1 MNASGRIPVMF
12 SFSPSLDS
20 RAAAA
25 NLAKILSPGIQPH
38 VFRNDIRRL
47 RSMFNAYRNACPPP
61 WFACN
66 LAITPETHYQ
76 SELWLP
82 LTLIKPVFE
91 RFYRTAL
98 TYPPVL
104 SSTPLNSS
112 ASWAGVVA
120 ALPSFFDCSAD
131 PSTLLEQLLSDDDLR
146 LQFLCWSFMPRRFY
160 GNGSDRY
167 PAQAECIRN
176 WLALRQQKESQLR
189 CLDAAC
195 GDGAATYGLVR
206 LLLQQGWQP
215 ERFAVEGWTLD
226 PLEVWA
232 AAHAR
237 FPHDPTRQLEFRA
250 SISSLF
256 SGGAQQRIIF
266 RAMDVEDSHS
276 NQIFTTNRT
285 DFDLIV
291 CNGLLGGP
299 IINQPHRIGT
309 IVRNLADLLR
319 PDGLLL
325 AADHFH
331 GGWKKSTTG
340 EALGKV
346 FRSCGLKVI
355 EAGEGLGGIKEP
367 GYQTDNKKKNSRRQ
381 LG

>member
-1 MNASGRIPVMF
+1 MNANDQLPVMF
-12 SFSPSLDS
+12 SFPPSLDS
-20 RAAAA
+20 RAAAT

-38 VFRNDIRRL
+38 SFCNDVRCL

-61 WFACN
+61 WFTPN

-82 LTLIKPVFE
+82 LSLIKPVYE
-91 RFYRTAL
+91 RFYRAAL
-98 TYPPVL
+98 TYLPVL
-104 SSTPLNSS
+104 SSTPLHSS

-131 PSTLLEQLLSDDDLR
+131 PSVLLEQLLSDDDLR
-146 LQFLCWSFMPRRFY
+146 IKFLCWSFMPRRFY

-167 PAQAECIRN
+167 PAQTEYVRD
-176 WLALRQQKESQLR
+176 WLALRKQKKSQLR

-215 ERFAVEGWTLD
+215 ERCAVEGWTLD

-237 FPHDPTRQLEFRA
+237 FPHDPTRQREFRA

-256 SGGAQQRIIF
+256 SGGSQHRIIF
-266 RAMDVEDSHS
+266 RAMDVEDFHS
-276 NQIFTTNRT
+276 TQVSATNEAS
-285 DFDLIV
+285 FDLIV

-299 IINQPHRIGT
+299 IINLSCRIET
-309 IVRNLADLLR
+309 IARNLAALLR
-319 PDGLLL
+319 PGGLLL
-325 AADHFH
+325 TADHFH
-331 GGWKKSTTG
+331 GGWKKDIPE
-340 EALGKV
+340 EALGEV

-355 EAGEGLGGIKEP
+355 GAGEGLGGLKEP
-367 GYQTDNKKKNSRRQ
+367 
-381 LG
+381 